1 MIRLARS
8 CTSLQA
14 FLGQSGIGGAQK
26 CQSDTLISEFWRE
39 PPQELKMAL
48 RRALESAMRKAIAW
62 GAVCCALVGAAA
74 GFGSGVAHAQGKTA
88 QNAALALDHGWEF
101 RQVTA
106 AAQEAESGWLPATVP
121 GDVNLDLLANKKIA
135 DPFFRDNE
143 SKLQWIENESWEY
156 RLNFDVTAAL
166 LARSNVDLVF
176 EGLDAASQVYV
187 DGAEVLNANNSFRV
201 WRVPV
206 KGHLHT
212 GKNLLRVVFP
222 SPIKAAQEAAAS
234 DALRLQSKTEDKT
247 YIRKAAYEYGWDWG
261 PRFVTSGIW
270 RPVRLEAWDKVR
282 IADFAIRQ
290 RDVSREVAHVDAE
303 VEVEAA
309 SAGPATVSVQYND
322 DGKPVKVIETVSLH
336 AGRNVL
342 DLPVEIRQPKLWY
355 PAGYGEQPLYEFAAQ
370 VGTGGPAGAGGQVI
384 AERKAKAGLRSIVL
398 HRELDKWGRSFEL
411 VVNGIP
417 VFAKGAD
424 VIPFDS
430 FPNRVTTAD
439 YRRILESARD
449 ANMNMIRHWGGGY
462 YETDEFYSIC
472 DELGIMVWQDFM
484 FGNDW
489 QPGTYAF
496 KLNIEAE
503 AEDQVRR
510 LRNHA
515 SIVVWCGNN
524 ETEAAF
530 YWGPRPTLPAEV
542 RLLIWQDYLTE
553 FSGILPR
560 VVARLDAETPY
571 WPSSPSADYEPLTET
586 YQSGDAH
593 DWTVWHGRVPFS
605 EYEKHHWRFV
615 TEYGFQSFPEMR
627 TVESFTQP
635 EDRTGILTPVMLAH
649 QKNNEGNSII
659 HDYLLRDY
667 SEPKDFASFLY
678 VSQVLQ
684 AEGIKI
690 GAENFRRSRPDTM
703 GSIFW
708 QLNDCW
714 PVASW
719 SSIDYYGR
727 WKALQYYARRF
738 YAPIL
743 VSPHLEDGSVKVY
756 IVSDKTEARAATLR
770 VRLMDFDGKVLLE
783 ETHAVDVAPLTSKVY
798 LDWPLKKLTDA
809 GAADTAH
816 VFAVAELTTG
826 GAEIS
831 RNLAYLA
838 PVKEIHL
845 KPAVLKVE
853 TTGEKGSYKIRV
865 TSPVLARSVYL
876 AFGNLDVKVS
886 DNYFNLLPGETVE
899 IAATSAASL
908 SDLRAQL
915 KVISLTDAFASDD
928 QPAAV
933 TAGK

>member
-1 MIRLARS
+1 
-8 CTSLQA
+8 
-14 FLGQSGIGGAQK
+14 
-26 CQSDTLISEFWRE
+26 
-39 PPQELKMAL
+39 
-48 RRALESAMRKAIAW
+48 MRNAINW
-62 GAVCCALVGAAA
+62 GVVCCALILAAIGIGSTVARAQAKPARNAVVVLDRGWQFHQITA
-74 GFGSGVAHAQGKTA
+74 G
-88 QNAALALDHGWEF
+88 
-101 RQVTA
+101 
-106 AAQEAESGWLPATVP
+106 AQEGENGWLPATVP
-121 GDVNLDLLANKKIA
+121 GDIHLDLLANKKID

-143 SKLQWIENESWEY
+143 AKLQWIEKESWEY
-156 RLNFDVTAAL
+156 RLNFDVTPAL

-176 EGLDAASQVYV
+176 DGLDAASQVYLN
-187 DGAEVLNANNSFRV
+187 GAQVLAADNMFRI
-201 WRVPV
+201 WRVPA
-206 KGHLHT
+206 KAHLHA

-222 SPIKAAQEAAAS
+222 SPLKAAEEVAAG
-234 DALRLQSKTEDKT
+234 DPWQPRTKTEAKT

-290 RDVSREVAHVDAE
+290 RDVSREVAHIDAE

-309 SAGPATVSVQYND
+309 TAGPARVSVQYSDN
-322 DGKPVKVIETVSLH
+322 GKPVTVVETVSFH
-336 AGRNVL
+336 SGHNTI
-342 DLPVEIRQPKLWY
+342 DLPIEIRQPKLWY
-355 PAGYGEQPLYEFAAQ
+355 PAGYGEQPFYEFTAQ
-370 VGTGGPAGAGGQVI
+370 VATGGQPA
-384 AERKAKAGLRSIVL
+384 ETRKVKAGLRSIVL
-398 HRELDKWGRSFEL
+398 HRQLDKWGRSFEL

-430 FPNRVTTAD
+430 FPNRVTTAN

-462 YETDEFYSIC
+462 YETDEFYAIA
-472 DELGIMVWQDFM
+472 DELGLMVWQDFM

-510 LRNHA
+510 LRNHP
-515 SIVVWCGNN
+515 SIVVWSGNN
-524 ETEAAF
+524 ETEEALA
-530 YWGPRPTLPAEV
+530 WKGRAELSPEV
-542 RLLIWQDYLTE
+542 RYQMWQDYLTE

-560 VVARLDAETPY
+560 VVARLDPETPY
-571 WPSSPSADYEPLTET
+571 WPSSPSSDYETVTPAFHT
-586 YQSGDAH
+586 GDDH
-593 DWTVWHGRVPFS
+593 IWDVWHGRVPFS
-605 EYEKHHWRFV
+605 TYETHHTRFV
-615 TEYGFQSFPEMR
+615 TEYGFQSFPEMK
-627 TVESFTQP
+627 TIEAFTQP
-635 EDRTGILTPVMLAH
+635 EDRANIFTPVMLGH
-649 QKNNEGNSII
+649 QKNNEGNDII
-659 HDYLLRDY
+659 HNYLLKDY

-690 GAENFRRSRPDTM
+690 GAEHFRRSRPETM

-743 VSPHLEDGSVKVY
+743 VSPHVEDGSLKVY
-756 IVSDKTEARAATLR
+756 IVSDKTEARPATLR
-770 VRLMDFDGKVLLE
+770 VRLMDFDGKVMLD
-783 ETHAVDVAPLTSKVY
+783 ETDGVEVAPLTSKVY

-809 GAADTAH
+809 GAADTSR
-816 VFAVAELTTG
+816 VFVVAELTAG
-826 GAEIS
+826 KSLECPSQLS
-831 RNLAYLA
+831 RNLVYLA

-845 KPAVLKVE
+845 KPATLKVE
-853 TTGEKGSYKIRV
+853 TTGSGGSYKVRI

-876 AFGNLDVKVS
+876 SFGNLDVKLS
-886 DNYFNLLPGETVE
+886 DNYFNLLPGETAEVSV
-899 IAATSAASL
+899 TSAFSL
-908 SDLRAQL
+908 DAIKSEL
-915 KVISLTDAFASDD
+915 KVISLTDAFATDG
-928 QPAAV
+928 QPATV
-933 TAGK
+933 TTAR

>member
-1 MIRLARS
+1 MGQNSA
-8 CTSLQA
+8 TTQGNVTAQA
-14 FLGQSGIGGAQK
+14 QAK
-26 CQSDTLISEFWRE
+26 
-39 PPQELKMAL
+39 P
-48 RRALESAMRKAIAW
+48 
-62 GAVCCALVGAAA
+62 
-74 GFGSGVAHAQGKTA
+74 A
-88 QNAALALDHGWEF
+88 QNAVVTLDRGWQF
-101 RQVTA
+101 RQITA
-106 AAQEAESGWLPATVP
+106 GPQDAEAGWLPATVP
-121 GDVNLDLLANKKIA
+121 GDVHLDLLANKKIS

-156 RLNFDVTAAL
+156 RLSFDATPAL

-176 EGLDAASQVYV
+176 DGLDAAAQVYLNGV
-187 DGAEVLNANNSFRV
+187 QVLAADNMFRI
-201 WRVPV
+201 WRVPA
-206 KGHLHT
+206 KAHLHA

-222 SPIKAAQEAAAS
+222 SPIKAAQEVAAG
-234 DALRLQSKTEDKT
+234 DALRLRSKTADKT
-247 YIRKAAYEYGWDWG
+247 YVRKAAYEYGWDWG

-270 RPVRLEAWDKVR
+270 KAVRLEAWDKVR
-282 IADFAIRQ
+282 IADFAIHQ
-290 RDVSREVAHVDAE
+290 RDVSKDVAHIDAQ
-303 VEVEAA
+303 VEVEA
-309 SAGPATVSVQYND
+309 SAAGSARVTVQYSDN
-322 DGKPVKVIETVSLH
+322 GKPVTLATLATLH
-336 AGRNVL
+336 AGRNVI
-342 DLPVEIRQPKLWY
+342 DLPAEIRHPKLWY
-355 PAGYGEQPLYEFAAQ
+355 PAGYGEQPLYEFTAQ
-370 VGTGGPAGAGGQVI
+370 VSTGGMT
-384 AERKAKAGLRSIVL
+384 AESRKAKAGLRTVVL

-462 YETDEFYSIC
+462 YETEEFYSIC

-489 QPGTYAF
+489 QPGTYDF
-496 KLNIEAE
+496 KLNVEAE

-510 LRNHA
+510 LRNHP
-515 SIVVWCGNN
+515 SIVLWSGNN
-524 ETEAAF
+524 ETESAF
-530 YWGPRPTLPAEV
+530 SWAPRPTLPPDV
-542 RLLIWQDYLTE
+542 RLLIWQDYLTV

-560 VVARLDAETPY
+560 VVARLNPETPY
-571 WPSSPSADYEPLTET
+571 WPSSPSADYEPLSEH

-593 DWTVWHGRVPFS
+593 IWDVWHGRVPFTT
-605 EYEKHHWRFV
+605 YETHHARFV

-627 TVESFTQP
+627 TIEAFTQP

-659 HDYLLRDY
+659 HDYLLKDY
-667 SEPKDFASFLY
+667 PEPKDFASFLY

-690 GAENFRRSRPDTM
+690 GAEHFRRSRPETM

-743 VSPHLEDGSVKVY
+743 VSPHVEDGSLKVY
-756 IVSDKTEARAATLR
+756 IVSDKTATTPATLR
-770 VRLMDFDGKVLLE
+770 VRLMDFDGNVLLE
-783 ETHAVDVAPLTSKVY
+783 ESHPVDVLPLASKDY
-798 LDWPLKKLTDA
+798 LDWPLKKLADA
-809 GAADTAH
+809 GAANTSR
-816 VFAVAELTTG
+816 VFVVAELTAGKLSDPKSTG
-826 GAEIS
+826 AGALIS

-845 KPAVLKVE
+845 KPAQLKVA
-853 TTGEKGSYKIRV
+853 TTGAQGSYKIRIG
-865 TSPVLARSVYL
+865 SPVLARSVYL
-876 AFGNLDVKVS
+876 SFGNLDVKLS
-886 DNYFNLLPGETVE
+886 DNYFDLLPGETVE
-899 IAATSAASL
+899 ITVTSVSTL
-908 SDLRAQL
+908 DDLKAQL
-915 KVISLTDAFASDD
+915 KVISLTDAFAGGD
-928 QPAAV
+928 QPATVSAI
-933 TAGK
+933 K

>member
-1 MIRLARS
+1 MGNELAS
-8 CTSLQA
+8 AQSSQA
-14 FLGQSGIGGAQK
+14 QN
-26 CQSDTLISEFWRE
+26 T
-39 PPQELKMAL
+39 
-48 RRALESAMRKAIAW
+48 
-62 GAVCCALVGAAA
+62 ALV
-74 GFGSGVAHAQGKTA
+74 
-88 QNAALALDHGWEF
+88 LDHGWQF

-106 AAQEAESGWLPATVP
+106 GAQDAESGWLPAAVP
-121 GDVNLDLLANKKIA
+121 GDVHLDLLANKKIP

-156 RLNFDVTAAL
+156 RLNFDATPAL
-166 LARSNVDLVF
+166 LARANVDLVF
-176 EGLDAASQVYV
+176 DGLDAVAQVYV
-187 DGAEVLNANNSFRV
+187 NGAQMLAADNMFRV

-206 KGHLHT
+206 KSHLKA

-222 SPIKAAQEAAAS
+222 SPIKAAAEVAAG
-234 DALRLQSKTEDKT
+234 DAFRLRSKTEDKT

-290 RDVSREVAHVDAE
+290 RDVSKEVAHADAE

-309 SAGPATVSVQYND
+309 SAGPAKVSVQYTD
-322 DGKPVKVIETVSLH
+322 DGKPVTLTSRVNLH
-336 AGRNVL
+336 AGRNVI
-342 DLPVEIRQPKLWY
+342 DLPIEIRQPKLWY
-355 PAGYGEQPLYEFAAQ
+355 PAGYGEQPMYEFTAQ
-370 VGTGGPAGAGGQVI
+370 VGRGGQP
-384 AERKAKAGLRSIVL
+384 ADERTVKAGLRSIVL

-411 VVNGIP
+411 IVNGIP

-472 DELGIMVWQDFM
+472 DELGIMVWQDFQ

-489 QPGTYAF
+489 QPGTYVF
-496 KLNIEAE
+496 KLNMEAE

-510 LRNHA
+510 LRNHP

-524 ETEAAF
+524 ETESAF
-530 YWGPRPTLPAEV
+530 YWGPRPTLPADV
-542 RLLIWQDYLTE
+542 KLLIWQDYLTE

-571 WPSSPSADYEPLTET
+571 WPSSPSADYEPLTDS
-586 YQSGDAH
+586 YQSGDHH
-593 DWTVWHGRVPFS
+593 DWTVWHGRVPFTD
-605 EYEKHHWRFV
+605 YEKRHWRFV

-627 TVESFTQP
+627 TVEAFTQP
-635 EDRTGILTPVMLAH
+635 EDRTGIFTPVMLAH

-690 GAENFRRSRPDTM
+690 GAEHFRRSRPETM

-743 VSPHLEDGSVKVY
+743 VSPHVEDGSLKVY
-756 IVSDKTEARAATLR
+756 IVSDRTEASKATLR

-783 ETHAVDVAPLTSKVY
+783 DSHAVDVTPLASKVY

-809 GAADTAH
+809 GATDTSRVFVVADLTA
-816 VFAVAELTTG
+816 G

-831 RNLAYLA
+831 RNLTYLA

-845 KPAVLKVE
+845 KPAALKVE
-853 TTGEKGSYKIRV
+853 TAGASGSYKVRV

-876 AFGNLDVKVS
+876 SFGDLDVKVS
-886 DNYFNLLPGETVE
+886 DNYFDLLPGETAE
-899 IAATSAASL
+899 ITATSAASL
-908 SDLRAQL
+908 DALKAQL
-915 KVISLTDAFASDD
+915 KVVSLTDAFASDP
-928 QPAAV
+928 QPAVV
-933 TAGK
+933 TAAK

>member
-1 MIRLARS
+1 MRVA
-8 CTSLQA
+8 
-14 FLGQSGIGGAQK
+14 
-26 CQSDTLISEFWRE
+26 
-39 PPQELKMAL
+39 MAL
-48 RRALESAMRKAIAW
+48 
-62 GAVCCALVGAAA
+62 GAVCFVLLGAALQ
-74 GFGSGVAHAQGKTA
+74 GVGEENGGSILHPTA
-88 QNAALALDHGWEF
+88 SAAKSVQNEVLKLESGWQF
-101 RQVTA
+101 RQIPA
-106 AAQEAESGWLPATVP
+106 EGQQEENGWLPATVP
-121 GDVNLDLLANKKIA
+121 GDVHLDLLANKKIA

-143 SKLQWIENESWEY
+143 AKLQWIENVGWEY
-156 RLNFDVTAAL
+156 RLNFDVTPGL
-166 LARSNVDLVF
+166 LARTNVDLVF
-176 EGLDAASQVYV
+176 DGLDAASQVYV
-187 DGAEVLNANNSFRV
+187 NGALVLTADNMFRV

-206 KGHLHT
+206 KGHLHE

-222 SPIKAAQEAAAS
+222 SAIKAAEEAAAH
-234 DALRLQSKTEDKT
+234 DPFRVHSKTADKT
-247 YIRKAAYEYGWDWG
+247 YVRKAAYEFGWDWG

-290 RDVSREVAHVDAE
+290 RDVSKDVAHLDAE
-303 VEVEAA
+303 VEIEAA
-309 SAGPATVSVQYND
+309 SAGPAKVSVQYTA
-322 DGKPVKVIETVSLH
+322 DGKPATLSSKVNLH
-336 AGRNVL
+336 AGRNVI
-342 DLPVEIRQPKLWY
+342 DLPIEVHQPKLWY
-355 PAGYGEQPLYEFAAQ
+355 PAGYGEQPLYEFTAQ
-370 VGTGGPAGAGGQVI
+370 VGAGDAVSE
-384 AERKAKAGLRSIVL
+384 ERKAKAGLRTIVL
-398 HRELDKWGRSFEL
+398 DRHLDKWGRSFQL
-411 VVNGIP
+411 LVNGIP

-462 YETDEFYSIC
+462 YETEEFYSIC

-510 LRNHA
+510 LRNHP

-524 ETEAAF
+524 ETESAF
-530 YWGPRPTLPAEV
+530 EWAPRPALPPEIK
-542 RLLIWQDYLTE
+542 LLIWQDYLTE

-560 VVARLDAETPY
+560 VVARLEPEIPY
-571 WPSSPSADYEPLTET
+571 WPSSPSADYESLNDHF
-586 YQSGDAH
+586 QSGDHH
-593 DWTVWHGRVPFS
+593 DWSVWHGRVPFT

-627 TVESFTQP
+627 TVESFTLP
-635 EDRTGILTPVMLAH
+635 EDRANIFTPVMLAH

-659 HDYLLRDY
+659 HDYIAKDY
-667 SEPKDFASFLY
+667 PEPKDFASFLY

-690 GAENFRRSRPDTM
+690 GAEHFRRSRPETM

-738 YAPIL
+738 YAPML
-743 VSPHLEDGSVKVY
+743 VSPHVEDGAVKVY
-756 IVSDKTEARAATLR
+756 IVSDKVAAKTGTLR
-770 VRLMDFDGKVLLE
+770 VRLMDFDGKVLLDE
-783 ETHAVDVAPLTSKVY
+783 SQTGEVAPLASKVY

-809 GAADTAH
+809 GAADTSR
-816 VFAVAELTTG
+816 VFVVAELSVG
-826 GAEIS
+826 GAQVS
-831 RNLAYLA
+831 RNLAYIA
-838 PVKEIHL
+838 PVKEVHL
-845 KPAVLKVE
+845 KPAALNVE
-853 TTGEKGSYKIRV
+853 TAGASGSYKIRV
-865 TSPVLARSVYL
+865 SSPVLARSVYL
-876 AFGNLDVKVS
+876 SFGNLDVKLS
-886 DNYFNLLPGETVE
+886 DNYFDLLPGETVE
-899 IAATSAASL
+899 ITAASAVSL
-908 SDLRAQL
+908 DALKAQL
-915 KVISLTDAFASDD
+915 KVVSLVDAFATGV
-928 QPAAV
+928 QGATIGAAR
-933 TAGK
+933 

>member
-1 MIRLARS
+1 
-8 CTSLQA
+8 
-14 FLGQSGIGGAQK
+14 
-26 CQSDTLISEFWRE
+26 
-39 PPQELKMAL
+39 
-48 RRALESAMRKAIAW
+48 
-62 GAVCCALVGAAA
+62 
-74 GFGSGVAHAQGKTA
+74 
-88 QNAALALDHGWEF
+88 
-101 RQVTA
+101 
-106 AAQEAESGWLPATVP
+106 
-121 GDVNLDLLANKKIA
+121 
-135 DPFFRDNE
+135 
-143 SKLQWIENESWEY
+143 
-156 RLNFDVTAAL
+156 
-166 LARSNVDLVF
+166 
-176 EGLDAASQVYV
+176 
-187 DGAEVLNANNSFRV
+187 
-201 WRVPV
+201 
-206 KGHLHT
+206 
-212 GKNLLRVVFP
+212 
-222 SPIKAAQEAAAS
+222 
-234 DALRLQSKTEDKT
+234 
-247 YIRKAAYEYGWDWG
+247 
-261 PRFVTSGIW
+261 VTSGIW

>member
-1 MIRLARS
+1 V
-8 CTSLQA
+8 
-14 FLGQSGIGGAQK
+14 AQ
-26 CQSDTLISEFWRE
+26 
-39 PPQELKMAL
+39 
-48 RRALESAMRKAIAW
+48 
-62 GAVCCALVGAAA
+62 
-74 GFGSGVAHAQGKTA
+74 AQGKSA
-88 QNAALALDHGWEF
+88 QNAVLALDRGWQF
-101 RQVTA
+101 RQITA
-106 AAQEAESGWLPATVP
+106 GAQEVESGWLPATVP
-121 GDVNLDLLANKKIA
+121 GDVHLDLLANKKIP

-143 SKLQWIENESWEY
+143 SRLQWIENESWEY
-156 RLNFDVTAAL
+156 RLNFDATPAL

-176 EGLDAASQVYV
+176 DGLDAAAQVYV
-187 DGAEVLNANNSFRV
+187 NGVQVLAADNMFRV

-206 KGHLHT
+206 KGRLQA
-212 GKNLLRVVFP
+212 GRNLLRVVFP
-222 SPIKAAQEAAAS
+222 PPIKAAAEAAAS
-234 DALRLQSKTEDKT
+234 DAFRLKSKTEDKT
-247 YIRKAAYEYGWDWG
+247 YVRKAAYEYGWDWG

-270 RPVRLEAWDKVR
+270 RPVWLEAWDKAR

-290 RDVSREVAHVDAE
+290 RDVSREVAHLDAE

-309 SAGPATVSVQYND
+309 RAGSAKVSVQYND
-322 DGKPVKVIETVSLH
+322 NGKPATVVETVSLH
-336 AGRNVL
+336 AGRNVI

-355 PAGYGEQPLYEFAAQ
+355 PAGYGDQPLYEFTAQ
-370 VGTGGPAGAGGQVI
+370 VGTGGPVSAGGQVI
-384 AERKAKAGLRSIVL
+384 AVRKAKAGLRSIVL

-510 LRNHA
+510 LRNHP

-524 ETEAAF
+524 ETESAMS
-530 YWGPRPTLPAEV
+530 WGPRPTLPADV
-542 RLLIWQDYLTE
+542 RFLIWQDYLTE

-560 VVARLDAETPY
+560 VVARLDSETPY
-571 WPSSPSADYEPLTET
+571 WPSSPSADYEALSDH

-593 DWTVWHGRVPFS
+593 IWDVWHGRVPFAT
-605 EYEKHHWRFV
+605 YETHHARFV
-615 TEYGFQSFPEMR
+615 TEYGFQSFPEMK
-627 TVESFTQP
+627 TIEAFTQP
-635 EDRTGILTPVMLAH
+635 EDRTNIFTPVMLAH

-659 HDYLLRDY
+659 RDY
-667 SEPKDFASFLY
+667 IARDYPEPKDFASFLY

-690 GAENFRRSRPDTM
+690 GAEHFRRSRPETM

-743 VSPHLEDGSVKVY
+743 VSPHVEDGSLKVY
-756 IVSDKTEARAATLR
+756 IVSDKTVPEPVTLR
-770 VRLMDFDGKVLLE
+770 VKLMDFNGKVMLD
-783 ETHAVDVAPLTSKVY
+783 ETDGVDVAPLASKVY
-798 LDWPLKKLTDA
+798 LDWPLKKLKDA
-809 GAADTAH
+809 GAADTSR
-816 VFAVAELTTG
+816 VFVVAELSANG
-826 GAEIS
+826 KQIS
-831 RNLAYLA
+831 RNLTYLA
-838 PVKEIHL
+838 QTKEVHL
-845 KPAVLKVE
+845 KPAALMVE
-853 TTGEKGSYKIRV
+853 TTGGSGSYKVRI

-876 AFGNLDVKVS
+876 SFGNLDVKLS
-886 DNYFNLLPGETVE
+886 DNYFDLLPGETVA
-899 IAATSAASL
+899 ITATSAASL
-908 SDLRAQL
+908 DALKAQL
-915 KVISLTDAFASDD
+915 KVISLIDAFGADG
-928 QPAAV
+928 QPATV
-933 TAGK
+933 TAVR

>member
-1 MIRLARS
+1 M
-8 CTSLQA
+8 
-14 FLGQSGIGGAQK
+14 K
-26 CQSDTLISEFWRE
+26 
-39 PPQELKMAL
+39 
-48 RRALESAMRKAIAW
+48 KAIAL
-62 GAVCCALVGAAA
+62 GAVWCVLGVAAMGSGNGAAQ
-74 GFGSGVAHAQGKTA
+74 AQGKLA
-88 QNAALALDHGWEF
+88 QNEVLKLDRGWQF
-101 RQVTA
+101 RQVA
-106 AAQEAESGWLPATVP
+106 AGAQDAETGWLPATVP
-121 GDVNLDLLANKKIA
+121 GDVHLDLLANKKID

-143 SKLQWIENESWEY
+143 AKLQWIENESFEY
-156 RLNFDVTAAL
+156 RLNFDASPSL
-166 LARSNVDLVF
+166 MARSNVDLIF
-176 EGLDAASQVYV
+176 DGLDAVSQVYLNGV
-187 DGAEVLNANNSFRV
+187 QVLAADNMFRI

-206 KGHLHT
+206 KGHLHP

-222 SPIKAAQEAAAS
+222 SPIKAAQEVAAG
-234 DALRLQSKTEDKT
+234 DAFRLKSMTADKT
-247 YIRKAAYEYGWDWG
+247 YVRKAAYEFGWDWG
-261 PRFVTSGIW
+261 PKFVTSGIW

-290 RDVSREVAHVDAE
+290 RDVSKDVAHASAE

-309 SAGPATVSVQYND
+309 TAGSAKVSVQYAD
-322 DGKPVKVIETVSLH
+322 DGKPVTLRTVASLH
-336 AGRNVL
+336 AGRNVIV
-342 DLPVEIRQPKLWY
+342 LPVEIRQPKLWY
-355 PAGYGEQPLYEFAAQ
+355 PAGYGDQPLYEFTAQ
-370 VGTGGPAGAGGQVI
+370 VSTGVQPAD
-384 AERKAKAGLRSIVL
+384 ERKAKVGLRTIVL

-449 ANMNMIRHWGGGY
+449 ANMNTIRHWGGGY
-462 YETDEFYSIC
+462 YETEEFYSIC
-472 DELGIMVWQDFM
+472 DELGIMIWQDFQ

-496 KLNIEAE
+496 KLNIQAE

-510 LRNHA
+510 LRNHP
-515 SIVVWCGNN
+515 SIVLWSGNN

-530 YWGPRPTLPAEV
+530 SWGPRPTLPPDV

-560 VVARLDAETPY
+560 VVARLDPETPY
-571 WPSSPSADYEPLTET
+571 WPSSPSADYEPLSDH

-593 DWTVWHGRVPFS
+593 IWDVWHGRVPFS
-605 EYEKHHWRFV
+605 TYETHHARFV
-615 TEYGFQSFPEMR
+615 TEYGFQSFPEMK
-627 TVESFTQP
+627 TIEAFTTP
-635 EDRTGILTPVMLAH
+635 EDRTGIFTPVMLAH

-659 HDYLLRDY
+659 HDYLLKDY
-667 SEPKDFASFLY
+667 PEPKDFASFLY

-690 GAENFRRSRPDTM
+690 GAEHFRRSRPETM

-743 VSPHLEDGSVKVY
+743 VSPHVEDGSLKVY
-756 IVSDKTEARAATLR
+756 IVSDKTVVTPATLR
-770 VRLMDFDGKVLLE
+770 VRLMDFDGNVLLE
-783 ETHAVDVAPLTSKVY
+783 ESQPVDVAPLASKDY
-798 LDWPLKKLTDA
+798 LDWPLKKLADA
-809 GAADTAH
+809 GAANTSR
-816 VFAVAELTTG
+816 VFVVADLQTG
-826 GAEIS
+826 GATDFAMNGKQIS

-845 KPAVLKVE
+845 KPAQLKVE
-853 TTGEKGSYKIRV
+853 TTGAQGSYKIRIG
-865 TSPVLARSVYL
+865 SPVLARSVYL
-876 AFGNLDVKVS
+876 TFGDLDVKVS
-886 DNYFNLLPGETVE
+886 DNYFEIMPGETVE
-899 IAATSAASL
+899 ITATSSATLDAIK
-908 SDLRAQL
+908 AQL
-915 KVISLTDAFASDD
+915 KVISLTDAFAINS
-928 QPAAV
+928 QPATVA
-933 TAGK
+933 AAK

>member
-1 MIRLARS
+1 MQEA
-8 CTSLQA
+8 TV
-14 FLGQSGIGGAQK
+14 
-26 CQSDTLISEFWRE
+26 WRV
-39 PPQELKMAL
+39 A
-48 RRALESAMRKAIAW
+48 
-62 GAVCCALVGAAA
+62 CCALAAA
-74 GFGSGVAHAQGKTA
+74 AIGIGSGVAQAQAKPA
-88 QNAALALDHGWEF
+88 QNAVLALDHGWQF
-101 RQVTA
+101 RQVTSA
-106 AAQEAESGWLPATVP
+106 PQEPEAGWLPATVP
-121 GDVNLDLLANKKIA
+121 GDVHLDLLANKKID
-135 DPFFRDNE
+135 DPFFRGNE
-143 SKLQWIENESWEY
+143 PKLQWIENESWEY
-156 RLNFDVTAAL
+156 RLRFDVTPSM
-166 LARSNVDLVF
+166 LARSNVDMVF
-176 EGLDAASQVYV
+176 DGLDAAAQVYV
-187 DGAEVLNANNSFRV
+187 NGTQVLAADNMFRI
-201 WRVPV
+201 WRVSV
-206 KGHLHT
+206 KGYLHT

-222 SPIKAAQEAAAS
+222 SPIKAAQEVAAR
-234 DALRLQSKTEDKT
+234 DPWQPKTKTDFKT

-270 RPVRLEAWDKVR
+270 RPVQLEAWDKVR

-290 RDVSREVAHVDAE
+290 RDVSSEVAHADAE
-303 VEVEAA
+303 VEVESA
-309 SAGPATVSVQYND
+309 SAGSARVSVQYTDN
-322 DGKPVKVIETVSLH
+322 GKPVTLSTVANLH
-336 AGRNVL
+336 AGRNII

-355 PAGYGEQPLYEFAAQ
+355 PAGYGDQPLYEFTAQ
-370 VGTGGPAGAGGQVI
+370 VGAVGQPA
-384 AERKAKAGLRSIVL
+384 ETRKVKAGLRSIVL
-398 HRELDKWGRSFEL
+398 HRQLDKWGRSFEL
-411 VVNGIP
+411 IVNGIP